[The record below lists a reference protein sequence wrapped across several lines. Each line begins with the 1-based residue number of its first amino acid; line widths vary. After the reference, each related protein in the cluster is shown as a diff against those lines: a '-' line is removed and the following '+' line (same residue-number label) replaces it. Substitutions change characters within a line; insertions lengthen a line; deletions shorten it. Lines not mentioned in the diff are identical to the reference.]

1 MKNTPRQLLHNLL
14 DYIREQAKNVD
25 PKGFRLSAAKGFL
38 RRRPELAGLPGVT
51 FDLKVEG
58 DHTWLQVER
67 LDARRPPVLTRTVNY
82 PDFAGPAR

>member
-38 RRRPELAGLPGVT
+38 RRRPELVGLPGVT

-67 LDARRPPVLTRTVNY
+67 LEARRPPVLTRTENY